1 MRFPNTSSL
10 WWRLSWQLSLPFVVI
25 TALVIVG
32 LCIYGAMILSPNVG
46 MQHRLLNAL
55 EGSLSYEPG
64 RGLRIKDSE
73 ELAALKNDTP
83 NLFFYAAAPDG
94 TAVAY
99 GNIPPAYMQLAKF
112 VPLIKDADIRGTSGK

>member
-1 MRFPNTSSL
+1 MRFPNTSL
-10 WWRLSWQLSLPFVVI
+10 WWRLNWQLSLLFVGT

-32 LCIYGAMILSPNVG
+32 LCIYGAMILSPNVS
-46 MQHRLLNAL
+46 MEHRLLNAL

-64 RGLRIKDSE
+64 RGLRIEDSE
-73 ELAALKNDTP
+73 QLRALKNDTP

-99 GNIPPAYMQLAKF
+99 GNIPAAYIQLTKF
-112 VPLIKDADIRGTSGK
+112 VDRKSVV